1 MGFSPGTPLVNAPA
15 TASWERLCP
24 ARIFF
29 RAVRPRDPE
38 GNHWTDELRARAGGT
53 PAFPG
58 RRARASGSVGGGTPD
73 SVRSVREQEVSIPG
87 RRAQER
93 SRETCLA
100 KSPQRTCLVSE
111 WSCLAFVNP
120 RIWGAGGAR
129 MMERRPPCASEH
141 GAGGRSGPAPAVR
154 RGRRLGGSSARRRRP
169 SAGSVEPTATRAVAR
184 TSRRTPRTRS
194 RAALGGPL
202 PPGTGRRRPCRLPP
216 AFPYAYVGES
226 HRPSTISGPVQS
238 LDMEQPP

>member
-1 MGFSPGTPLVNAPA
+1 MSFAPVRAGRPVRLNAPA
-15 TASWERLCP
+15 RRTRL
-24 ARIFF
+24 
-29 RAVRPRDPE
+29 RP
-38 GNHWTDELRARAGGT
+38 RAGGT

-73 SVRSVREQEVSIPG
+73 SVKNVREQEVSIPG
-87 RRAQER
+87 RRARER
-93 SRETCLA
+93 SREAGLA
-100 KSPQRTCLVSE
+100 KPPPRTCLVSE

-141 GAGGRSGPAPAVR
+141 GAGGRSGPGPPAR

-169 SAGSVEPTATRAVAR
+169 SAGSVEPTMRRAVAR
-184 TSRRTPRTRS
+184 TSRRASRTRS
-194 RAALGGPL
+194 RTALGGPL